1 MEFEL
6 SPGIAFRTGTF
17 STLLA
22 PEELVVPALNR
33 CETIRRFM
41 ILFISGMSSQILPR
55 LTPLLTC
62 MDTCEAATADRVH
75 ELLAGAHQSIIF
87 VEHDPSLYGQDAK
100 LYAETYR
107 LLRNLAASAVVI
119 VYASTPDRS
128 FDYLSHHA
136 DRAFYLLALHNH
148 GTDRV
153 QPGNPQLKYSRITSR
168 KPCQMQLGVR

>member
-55 LTPLLTC
+55 LTPLLTGLEA
-62 MDTCEAATADRVH
+62 CEAATADQVH
-75 ELLAGAHQSIIF
+75 ALLDGAHQSIIF
-87 VEHDPSLYGQDAK
+87 VEHDPSLYGQDFR
-100 LYAETYR
+100 LCAETCRR
-107 LLRNLAASAVVI
+107 LQDLAGSAVVI
-119 VYASTPDRS
+119 LYARYPDPS
-128 FDYLSHHA
+128 FDYLCRHA
-136 DRAFYLLALHNH
+136 DRAFYLITPDTCGEP
-148 GTDRV
+148 GTQQGNRL
-153 QPGNPQLKYSRITSR
+153 QKHSPGTGR
-168 KPCQMQLGVR
+168 KPCQTRLEVR